1 MIQLIFAVHDVK
13 AEAYLPPFF
22 LHTAGMAKRV
32 FQDCVNDENHQWGR
46 NPHDYTLFQLGAF
59 NDSNASITLEN
70 APKSLGNGLEYRIE
84 NVDRGQTVIDFV
96 EKQA

>member
-1 MIQLIFAVHDVK
+1 MIQLIFAVHDIK

-32 FQDCVNDENHQWGR
+32 FADCCNDSNHQWGR
-46 NPHDYTLFQLGAF
+46 NPHDYTLFHLGAF

-70 APKSLGNGLEYRIE
+70 APKSLGNGVEYRIE
-84 NVDRGQTVIDFV
+84 NVDHNQSVLDFT
-96 EKQA
+96 EKTA